1 MAAFRFLP
9 PDTTPDARRLL
20 ATRGIRA
27 FGDGLVSLLLPVYL
41 SLQGYNTIEI
51 GALATAALLGSA
63 ALVWLSGLIAH
74 RLGIRRL
81 LLVATVLPLVT
92 GLGFATQTE
101 FWPLMVI
108 AVIGTLTPT
117 AGDVSLFLPLEQAVL
132 AGTTAPRHR
141 TALFA
146 RYSIVGSLMAALGS
160 LAIGLPD
167 YLARQTEIDA
177 GTALRWMFVLYAVL
191 GVVCALLYAGLEKPR
206 VTTAATHRPLG
217 PSRGIVHRL
226 TALFAVDAFGSGF
239 FVQSLFALWLLERFG
254 LQPATVG
261 VIFFWAGLASAISF
275 LAASA
280 LSARIGLINTMVFTH
295 IPANLCLIALPFAP
309 TLEIAIALMLLRGL
323 LSQMDVPTRT
333 SYVMAVVTPEERPAA
348 AAFTAIPRS
357 LATAIAPVLSG
368 WMLALSGFGWPLI
381 IGGTIKIVYDVGLL
395 AMFRKVK
402 PPEES

>member
-1 MAAFRFLP
+1 MPAFSFLP
-9 PDTTPDARRLL
+9 PDTTSDARRLL

-41 SLQGYNTIEI
+41 SLQGYDTIEI

-81 LLVATVLPLVT
+81 LLMATVLPLVT

-146 RYSIVGSLMAALGS
+146 RYSIVGSMMAALGS

-167 YLARQTEIDA
+167 YLARQTDIDA
-177 GTALRWMFVLYAVL
+177 GSALRWMFVLYAVL
-191 GVVCALLYAGLEKPR
+191 GIVCALLYAGLEKPR
-206 VTTAATHRPLG
+206 VATAATHRPLG

-261 VIFFWAGLASAISF
+261 AIFFWAGLASAISF

-295 IPANLCLIALPFAP
+295 IPANLCLIALPFAS
-309 TLEIAIALMLLRGL
+309 TLEIAIALMLVRGL

>member
-1 MAAFRFLP
+1 MAAFRPLP
-9 PDTTPDARRLL
+9 PETTSDASRLL

-41 SLQGYNTIEI
+41 SLQGYDTIEI

-81 LLVATVLPLVT
+81 LLVATALPVIT

-117 AGDVSLFLPLEQAVL
+117 AGDVSLFLPLEQAML

-141 TALFA
+141 TSLFA
-146 RYSIVGSLMAALGS
+146 RYSIVGSVMAALGS

-167 YLARQTEIDA
+167 YLARQTDLDP
-177 GTALRWMFVLYAVL
+177 GTALRWMFVLYAIL
-191 GVVCALLYAGLEKPR
+191 GLVCALLYVGLEKPS
-206 VTTAATHRPLG
+206 VTTAVAHRPLG

-226 TALFAVDAFGSGF
+226 TALFAIDAFGSGF

-261 VIFFWAGLASAISF
+261 AIFFWAGLASAISF

-309 TLEIAIALMLLRGL
+309 TLEIAIALMVVRGL

-357 LATAIAPVLSG
+357 LATAIAPVMSG

-381 IGGTIKIVYDVGLL
+381 IGGTIKIVYDLGLL